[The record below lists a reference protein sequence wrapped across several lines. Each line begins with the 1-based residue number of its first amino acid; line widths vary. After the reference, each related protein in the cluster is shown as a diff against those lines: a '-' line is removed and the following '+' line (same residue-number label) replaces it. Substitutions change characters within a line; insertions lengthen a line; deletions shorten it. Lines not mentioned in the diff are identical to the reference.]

1 MKRYLSFVFPF
12 VFVVA
17 GGLAIWWAQ
26 RPPDLLRGEPED
38 VGPLYDVHLEQPFVR
53 VSGMAHYPIVI
64 KQTVPGGLFG
74 EDGTTY
80 LFPLFP
86 EHDTEDRAIRILVRA
101 NRPPEKYVSYEYM
114 TVEGH
119 VVLPTSDK
127 VPFYTEIELGK
138 RSNYFFTDEMLLI
151 EAWRIE
157 VDGEVWDRDA
167 G

>member
-1 MKRYLSFVFPF
+1 MKRSLSFVLPF
-12 VFVVA
+12 AFVLC
-17 GGLAIWWAQ
+17 GGAAVWYSQL
-26 RPPDLLRGEPED
+26 PPELPRGEPVD
-38 VGPLYDVHLEQPFVR
+38 MVLGDIHLEEPFVR

-64 KQTVPGGLFG
+64 KQSVPQGLFA

-86 EHDTEDRAIRILVRA
+86 EHDTSDRAVRVLVRA

-119 VVLPTSDK
+119 VALPTSDK
-127 VPFYTEIELGK
+127 VPFNTEIELGK
-138 RSNYFFTDEMLLI
+138 RSEYFFTDEMLLL

-157 VDGEVWDRDA
+157 VDGDVWERPE
-167 G
+167 